1 MVAGSTR
8 TPARPSC
15 STPSWAEGPGKVS
28 RAYPKRRECS
38 ARLVVDVR
46 RDVVGRV
53 LGLLARV
60 SHGNPKAEPS
70 AHLDVVLSV
79 ATAASTPLCRSVARA
94 RCVLVGMVFVA
105 CGTRVQFTSKNT
117 ARSVRTVMRVTS
129 ADVSVQY
136 VVHYA
141 AAPVWQGRPYPRG
154 PSSHGRDTRTLSPVS
169 PGSYEG
175 RRVAQGPSRC
185 V

>member
-1 MVAGSTR
+1 MGFTR
-8 TPARPSC
+8 IPARPSC

-46 RDVVGRV
+46 RDVVGRA

-105 CGTRVQFTSKNT
+105 CGTRIVPSTSKNT
-117 ARSVRTVMRVTS
+117 ARTVRTVMRVTS

-154 PSSHGRDTRTLSPVS
+154 PSSHGRGTRTYP
-169 PGSYEG
+169 
-175 RRVAQGPSRC
+175 
-185 V
+185 

>member
-15 STPSWAEGPGKVS
+15 STPSWAERPGKVS

-38 ARLVVDVR
+38 PRLVVDVR
-46 RDVVGRV
+46 RDVVGRA

-105 CGTRVQFTSKNT
+105 CGTRVQFTSN
-117 ARSVRTVMRVTS
+117 
-129 ADVSVQY
+129 Y
-136 VVHYA
+136 VEEYRA
-141 AAPVWQGRPYPRG
+141 YRPYCHACYLSGRKRAVCRPLCRCARLARAVLLARTFLSRAQHTHPI
-154 PSSHGRDTRTLSPVS
+154 PSFFGIL
-169 PGSYEG
+169 
-175 RRVAQGPSRC
+175 
-185 V
+185 